1 MKVLLVI
8 TSHDTLGNSGK
19 KSGYWLE
26 EVAAPYY
33 RFRDAGAEL
42 VLASPKGGEPP
53 LDPRSAE
60 ESYQT
65 ADTRRFV
72 QDAAAQAQLAA
83 TQRLATVRPQ
93 DFDAVFYPGGHG
105 PLWDLAEDRHSI
117 QLIEDCLAAGTPVA
131 LVCHAPGALRHVKQ
145 PDGSPLV
152 RGRHITGFSNAE
164 EVSVDESLPK
174 LIPFSLEDVLK
185 AEGAHYSKAENWAP
199 YVVTDG
205 LLLTGQNPASAGPA
219 AKELMALVRQLSAAA
234 PVAQAGE

>member
-1 MKVLLVI
+1 MKVLMVI

-19 KSGYWLE
+19 KSGYWYE

-33 RFRDAGAEL
+33 KFKDAGVEL

-65 ADTRRFV
+65 DDTRRFDA
-72 QDAAAQAQLAA
+72 DAAAKAQIAA
-83 TQRLATVRPQ
+83 TLRLDAVKQQ

-105 PLWDLAEDRHSI
+105 PLWDLTEDRDSI
-117 QLIEDCLAAGTPVA
+117 KLIEDFLAANKPVA
-131 LVCHAPGALRHVKQ
+131 LVCHAPGALRDVKK

-152 RGRHITGFSNAE
+152 QGLTITGFSNSE

-174 LIPFSLEDVLK
+174 IIPFSLEDVLK
-185 AEGAHYSKAENWAP
+185 AQGASYSKGKDWAP

-205 LLLTGQNPASAGPA
+205 LLMTGQNPASAGPA
-219 AKELMALVRQLSAAA
+219 ATELMALVKKFSA
-234 PVAQAGE
+234 

>member
-1 MKVLLVI
+1 MKVLMVI

-33 RFRDAGAEL
+33 RFQDAGTEL
-42 VLASPKGGEPP
+42 VLASPQGGEPP

-65 ADTRRFV
+65 ADTRRFD
-72 QDAAAQAQLAA
+72 QDAAAQAQMAA
-83 TQRLATVRPQ
+83 TQRLDTVQPQ

-105 PLWDLAEDRHSI
+105 PLFDLAEDPHSI
-117 QLIEDCLAAGTPVA
+117 KLIEDFLAAGKPVA

-152 RGRHITGFSNAE
+152 RGKNLTGFSNSE
-164 EVSVDESLPK
+164 EVSVDENLPK
-174 LIPFSLEDVLK
+174 IIPFSLEDVLK

-205 LLLTGQNPASAGPA
+205 LLMTGQNPASAAPA
-219 AKELMALVRQLSAAA
+219 AVELMALVKTLAA
-234 PVAQAGE
+234 

>member
-1 MKVLLVI
+1 MKVLMVI

-33 RFRDAGAEL
+33 KFKDAGVEL

-65 ADTRRFV
+65 ADTRRFA
-72 QDAAAQAQLAA
+72 QDAAAQAQMAA
-83 TQRLATVRPQ
+83 TQRLDAVKQ
-93 DFDAVFYPGGHG
+93 ADFDAVFYPGGHG
-105 PLWDLAEDRHSI
+105 PLWDLAEDPHSI
-117 QLIEDCLAAGTPVA
+117 KLIEDFLAAGKPVA
-131 LVCHAPGALRHVKQ
+131 LVCHAPGALRDVKN

-152 RGRHITGFSNAE
+152 RGKNLTGFSNSE
-164 EVSVDESLPK
+164 EVSVDVNLPQI
-174 LIPFSLEDVLK
+174 IPFSLEDVLK
-185 AEGAHYSKAENWAP
+185 AEGASYSKAENWAP

-205 LLLTGQNPASAGPA
+205 LLMTGQNPASAAPA
-219 AKELMALVRQLSAAA
+219 AVELMALVKTLAA
-234 PVAQAGE
+234 